1 MRFFVEGGFF
11 AERSRSKTFLNM
23 ETPKFTF
30 TSYLEESNNRLW
42 GQHFIVPSPIVAA
55 LSEGSEDKRVV
66 CNINGVV
73 EYQCAMLPKGSGIYI
88 ISVNKARVKKLG
100 LKLGDQVQVSLH
112 KDESEYGLPVPEE
125 FTEVLEQD
133 PEAKAFWEKLTPG
146 KQRTMLYI
154 VAQPKSSDLRIE
166 RAVVIAEHLKKF
178 NGKIN
183 FRALNDELK
192 GASN

>member
-1 MRFFVEGGFF
+1 MNPE
-11 AERSRSKTFLNM
+11 
-23 ETPKFTF
+23 ETFTF

-42 GQHFIVPSPIVAA
+42 GQHFIVPAPIVAA

-66 CNINGVV
+66 CNINGIV
-73 EYQCAMLPKGSGIYI
+73 EYQCAMLPKGAGVYI
-88 ISVNKARVKKLG
+88 ISVNKARVKKLN

-112 KDESEYGLPVPEE
+112 KDDSEYGLPVPEE

-133 PEAKAFWEKLTPG
+133 PEAKDFWEKLTPG

-154 VAQPKSSDLRIE
+154 VAQPKSSDLRIG
-166 RAVVIAEHLKKF
+166 RAVVIAEHLKAFK
-178 NGKIN
+178 GKIN

-192 GASN
+192 G